1 MDVEERFRQLYE
13 ETYGTIA
20 PMVIA
25 RCRQTADAGDIL
37 QDVYLELY
45 RILQRRG
52 VDYVKA
58 PEALLKRLVRQKLFR
73 YYRILAGRKEVYTEP
88 MEDGSEVDMAD
99 IHALS
104 VEEMT
109 VDREVLEWTERYLSQ
124 KGETVRKIFHLY
136 YRFGMTA
143 SEIAAM
149 LGRTEADVKNKLYR
163 TLQEIRKH
171 WKGVES

>member
-1 MDVEERFRQLYE
+1 MDVEEQFRKLYE
-13 ETYGTIA
+13 ETYSTIA

-37 QDVYLELY
+37 QEVYLELY

-52 VDYVKA
+52 VNYVKE
-58 PEALLKRLVRQKLFR
+58 PEALLKRLLQQKLFR
-73 YYRILAGRKEVYTEP
+73 YYRTLSRRQEVYASP
-88 MEDGSEVDMAD
+88 AEDGTEAETAD

-104 VEEMT
+104 VEEIT
-109 VDREVLEWTERYLSQ
+109 ADREVLDWVDRYLTV

-143 SEIAAM
+143 PEIAAL
-149 LGRTEADVKNKLYR
+149 LGRSEADVKNKLYR
-163 TLQEIRKH
+163 TLKEIREH